1 MPDSLAE
8 AANAVREEG
17 RSTWAAYYK
26 HARGFDSLRPLSHRG
41 VNDWGS
47 VGMMAIDCLDTLWLM
62 NLTAEFK
69 QARSIVEEID
79 YTPAGREARSVST
92 FEMTIRGLGGLLSAH
107 ALSGDR
113 LFLRKAEQLGEALN
127 TAFVP
132 GRFPLPSVSLKKPGA
147 GMHGGGGVNPAEVGT
162 LSLEFH
168 SLARATKRPEF
179 DAGPDDVRRRMAA
192 TVTLINSSLVPLSL
206 KSSGGAHPTGRVSLG
221 AMGDSYYEYLAKT
234 AILDPRLR
242 PTAGAMF
249 KAALLEIE
257 QQLLVPREHGR
268 TFLAEASMNGR
279 RGRPAGGASAAGA
292 PRAPSDK
299 PLFSK
304 ILKMDHLACF
314 LPGPPRS
321 DA

>member
-1 MPDSLAE
+1 MLAAAAAVAGALPPMPDSLAE

-147 GMHGGGGVNPAEVGT
+147 GAA
-162 LSLEFH
+162 SLTSPSPRHRRLQH
-168 SLARATKRPEF
+168 S
-179 DAGPDDVRRRMAA
+179 
-192 TVTLINSSLVPLSL
+192 
-206 KSSGGAHPTGRVSLG
+206 
-221 AMGDSYYEYLAKT
+221 
-234 AILDPRLR
+234 
-242 PTAGAMF
+242 
-249 KAALLEIE
+249 
-257 QQLLVPREHGR
+257 
-268 TFLAEASMNGR
+268 ASH
-279 RGRPAGGASAAGA
+279 
-292 PRAPSDK
+292 RAPAAD
-299 PLFSK
+299 F
-304 ILKMDHLACF
+304 ATQ
-314 LPGPPRS
+314 
-321 DA
+321 